1 MILLEK
7 LIEKCYYIGVGLK
20 NRKRGNIMAKMQRT
34 NLVWD
39 EYIDYLIN
47 AIENSSI
54 FRKMA
59 DNPMMIVR
67 TDRENDVS
75 SRLSH
80 SIESARIAKK
90 IAKGLGLNEKFIY
103 AAMLLHDIGHTFSGH
118 EGEVIFN
125 QLGELFNIQSFH
137 HNSNGI
143 NIVQYE
149 DICGKAINSIPNI
162 DSNPEL
168 KKQLEEE
175 FYYFLDVIISHDGEA
190 TIQDMI
196 RPETPYPTI
205 REAVETKERLANS
218 QNQYKFIAQTPEG
231 KLAKYADVF
240 AYMSSDIRDRF

>member
-1 MILLEK
+1 M
-7 LIEKCYYIGVGLK
+7 G
-20 NRKRGNIMAKMQRT
+20 KMQRT

-39 EYIDYLIN
+39 NYIDYLIN
-47 AIENSSI
+47 AIKNEACY
-54 FRKMA
+54 RKMA

-67 TDRENDVS
+67 TDRENDIS

-80 SIESARIAKK
+80 SEECAIIAEKL
-90 IAKGLGLNEKFIY
+90 AKELNLNEKFIY

-118 EGEVIFN
+118 EGEVILN
-125 QLGELFNIQSFH
+125 QLGEVFNIQSFH

-143 NIVQYE
+143 NIVQYA

-190 TIQDMI
+190 NIQDMI
-196 RPETPYPTI
+196 RPETPYPSV
-205 REAVETKERLANS
+205 REAVETKKRLANS

-240 AYMSSDIRDRF
+240 AYMASDIRDRL